1 MRRRWRPLA
10 RRASSGVAIVSSLV
24 LTLAACSAA
33 ASPSPAASSGA
44 ASPGAASPSAAASA
58 GTGTASVIH
67 FFSVNGITGQ
77 SAAYGGP
84 SAQEEQLFVDNI
96 NSKGGFTDSC
106 GNKYTLKLT
115 VYDMANSAE
124 QAVAGIR
131 QAAADPSVLVVLG
144 PTPDTG
150 NVPMTP
156 VAGELKIPYIIP
168 AYGTPIT
175 TWNPYAFRVET
186 DAGKLVPVFL
196 KQMQSV
202 LGMKSIAQ
210 LYDQTQNSQA
220 AEAAAIKQEAGNLGV
235 QVVAYEAYSAGD
247 TDFRPQLTKIKALN
261 PDWLMVDAA
270 APEAATIV
278 NQASQLGITSKL
290 YISEAANLFPSV
302 WDSTSGKVAGT
313 YTATPGVVAGVTPQ
327 DPDAVNL
334 FKAKNGQDPNI
345 YGTWGWDAAAVAV
358 DAIKRACTGTDRAK
372 VAAALA
378 NTKDFPM
385 AITGKINWTNP
396 PSGDNQTPTVVVVK
410 VTGSGVGQPI
420 Q

>member
-1 MRRRWRPLA
+1 MASLRRKTTVK
-10 RRASSGVAIVSSLV
+10 RASTSVALVSILAIT
-24 LTLAACSAA
+24 LTACSGGS
-33 ASPSPAASSGA
+33 SPSPSASTPATTGPSASASASGGSGA
-44 ASPGAASPSAAASA
+44 AKVV
-58 GTGTASVIH
+58 T
-67 FFSVNGITGQ
+67 FFSVNALTGQ
-77 SAAYGGP
+77 SAAYGTP
-84 SAQEEQLFVDNI
+84 SMQEEQLFVDNV

-106 GNKYTLKLT
+106 GNKYMLKLQT
-115 VYDMANSAE
+115 YDMANSAE

-131 QAAADPSVLVVLG
+131 EAAADPNVSVVLG

-156 VAGELKIPYIIP
+156 VAGQLKIPYIIP

-175 TWNPYAFRVET
+175 DWNPYAYRVET

-202 LGMKSIAQ
+202 LGMTSIAQ

-220 AEAAAIKQEAGNLGV
+220 AEAAAIKQEAGTLGINV
-235 QVVAYEAYSAGD
+235 LAYEAYSAGD
-247 TDFRPQLTKIKALN
+247 TDFRPQLTKIKSLN

-270 APEAATIV
+270 APEAITIV
-278 NQASQLGITSKL
+278 NQASELGLTAKL
-290 YISEAANLFPSV
+290 YISEAANLFPSS
-302 WDSTSGKVAGT
+302 WDGTNGKVKGT

-327 DPDAVNL
+327 DPDGVSL
-334 FKAKNGQDPNI
+334 FKAKYGQDPNI
-345 YGTWGWDAAAVAV
+345 YGTWGWDAAAAAV
-358 DAIKRACTGTDRAK
+358 NAITRACSTDRTKIAQ
-372 VAAALA
+372 ALG

-410 VTGSGVGQPI
+410 VTASGVGTPI